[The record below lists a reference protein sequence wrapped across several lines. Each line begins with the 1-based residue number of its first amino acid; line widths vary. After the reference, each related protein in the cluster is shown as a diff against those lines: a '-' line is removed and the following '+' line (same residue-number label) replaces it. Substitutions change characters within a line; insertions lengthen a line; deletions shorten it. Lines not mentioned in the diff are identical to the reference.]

1 MVESSLKFDEKNEH
15 FREDILIPKKDAEV
29 ELRLKRFPRKEKK
42 SMLQTEIK
50 EQVDAW
56 LKNDL
61 IQDLDWTST
70 FKSVNSVNMM
80 AVTNRF
86 RYLFISYLNVVLCF
100 NPDQIHKAFKEEID
114 LPSINSKYFL
124 SKTDIIRH
132 V

>member
-61 IQDLDWTST
+61 LQDLDWTST

-100 NPDQIHKAFKEEID
+100 NPKQIH
-114 LPSINSKYFL
+114 
-124 SKTDIIRH
+124 
-132 V
+132 